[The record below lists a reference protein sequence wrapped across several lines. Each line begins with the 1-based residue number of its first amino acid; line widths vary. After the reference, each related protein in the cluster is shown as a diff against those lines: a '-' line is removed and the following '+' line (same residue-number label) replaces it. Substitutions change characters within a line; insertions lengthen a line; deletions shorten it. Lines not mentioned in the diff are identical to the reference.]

1 MSRFFSNLVKNITP
15 YVPGEQPK
23 DRRFIKLNTNEN
35 PYPASPRV
43 MEAIHSVTALEA
55 RLYPDPQVAELRR
68 ILAAYHN
75 LAINQVFVGNGSD
88 EVLAM
93 AFPAFFDRTDTIAFP
108 DITYSFYPVYAALY
122 QIPYAAVPLREDFS
136 FNFEDCP
143 DKLKAL
149 LLANPNA
156 PTGIAVSAAEIEEQL
171 RRRPETLFIVDEAYV
186 DFGAASVVPLTC
198 RYDNLLVIQT
208 MSKARSLAGL
218 RVGLAFAKP
227 ELIRALECI
236 RDSFNSYTVDVVAQR
251 AARAAYEDVAY
262 FEKTRTAIIATRE
275 KTVAAL
281 TEIGMRVLPST
292 ANFVFCS
299 WPGVTGEAIQ
309 QYLRDNGVLV
319 RRFNGPRIK
328 DWLRVTIGTDA
339 EMDEVIRLLRGAT
352 AHFAAPT
359 VA

>member
-1 MSRFFSNLVKNITP
+1 MSRFFSDLVRNITP

-55 RLYPDPQVAELRR
+55 RLYPDPRVAELRR
-68 ILAAYHN
+68 TIAACHN
-75 LAINQVFVGNGSD
+75 LAIDQVFVGNGSD

-93 AFPAFFDRTDTIAFP
+93 MFPAFFDPADTIAFP

-122 QIPYAAVPLREDFS
+122 RIPYVAVPLQEDFTIGFDS
-136 FNFEDCP
+136 FPE
-143 DKLKAL
+143 KLKAL

-156 PTGIAVSAAEIEEQL
+156 PTGIGISSAEIENQL
-171 RRRPETLFIVDEAYV
+171 RRRPETLIIVDEAYV
-186 DFGAASVVPLTC
+186 DFGAESVVPLTC

-227 ELIRALECI
+227 ELIPALECI

-251 AARAAYEDVAY
+251 AAKAAYEDVAY
-262 FEKTRTAIIATRE
+262 FERTRTAIIATRE

-281 TEIGMRVLPST
+281 TDLGMKVLPST
-292 ANFVFCS
+292 ANFVFCT
-299 WPGVTGEAIQ
+299 WPGVTGETLQ

-319 RRFNGPRIK
+319 RRFNSARIT
-328 DWLRVTIGTDA
+328 DWLRITIGTDE
-339 EMDEVIRLLRGAT
+339 EMDEVIRLLRRFPGNS
-352 AHFAAPT
+352 
-359 VA
+359 